1 MRYVFPLLLLM
12 LFLAMTSVPDLMASV
27 SFENTAGFKKITLGG
42 DAKVRMESRE
52 NDDFNDRADDEDT
65 FFLTRIRVFADVE
78 VNDLFRAYVRLRDAE
93 LFEADIPHGNAAYED
108 SLDLYEGFLEI
119 RKPMDLP
126 LKVQVGRMEFNYG
139 EQRLI
144 GGFDWSNVGRQ
155 FDAVRLIAT
164 PGNFEVHAFAA
175 NRVIIDDH
183 NFNRSDPHG
192 DPDDFYGIY
201 TLYRGFP
208 ERELEGYILLRENR
222 EVKAS
227 SEDGSLGDL
236 DEYTAGIRTVG
247 KYLTDFDYG
256 TELAYQFG
264 NGYGD
269 RIKAYAVHF
278 RIGYTFADL
287 AWRPRVG
294 VEYNLGSGDKDPTD
308 GRNQSFYNL
317 FPTNHPH
324 YGYIDA
330 VSWRNAR
337 NYALS
342 FKAYPMKDL
351 MLKMDLWNFRLKE
364 ARDALYSAGGKVT
377 RRDATGNSGKDAGQ
391 EIDLL
396 VQYKLDQ
403 HWSFLGGYSY
413 FIAGDFIEDAP
424 PQKTGD
430 NADFSYVQVMYTF

>member
-27 SFENTAGFKKITLGG
+27 SFENTAGLSKITLGG
-42 DAKVRMESRE
+42 DARLRMESRE
-52 NDDFNDRADDEDT
+52 NDDFNDHLDDNDT
-65 FFLTRIRVFADVE
+65 YFLTRVRVFADVE
-78 VNDLFRAYVRLRDAE
+78 VNDLIRAYVRLRDAE
-93 LFEADIPHGNAAYED
+93 LFEADIPHGNPAYED

-126 LKVQVGRMEFNYG
+126 LRVQIVRLEFNYG

-155 FDAVRLIAT
+155 FDALRLIAT

-183 NFNRSDPHG
+183 NFNRSDPHEA
-192 DPDDFYGIY
+192 PDDFYGIY
-201 TLYRGFP
+201 TMYHGFS
-208 ERELEGYILLRENR
+208 ERELEGYILLRQNR
-222 EVKAS
+222 QVKAS
-227 SEDGSLGDL
+227 AEDGSLGDL
-236 DEYTAGIRTVG
+236 DEYTIGTRTVG

-269 RIKAYAVHF
+269 RIKAYAIHF
-278 RIGYTFADL
+278 RTGYTFPGLD
-287 AWRPRVG
+287 WKPRIG
-294 VEYNLGSGDKDPTD
+294 VEYNQGSGDKNPTD
-308 GRNQSFYNL
+308 GRNQGFDNL

-330 VSWRNAR
+330 ISWRNTR

-342 FKAYPMKDL
+342 FKVNPMKDL
-351 MLKMDLWNFRLKE
+351 MVKMDLWNFRLKE
-364 ARDALYSAGGKVT
+364 ARDALYGAGGKVT
-377 RRDATGNSGKDAGQ
+377 RRDTTGHSGKDAGQ

-396 VQYKLDQ
+396 VQYKLNQ